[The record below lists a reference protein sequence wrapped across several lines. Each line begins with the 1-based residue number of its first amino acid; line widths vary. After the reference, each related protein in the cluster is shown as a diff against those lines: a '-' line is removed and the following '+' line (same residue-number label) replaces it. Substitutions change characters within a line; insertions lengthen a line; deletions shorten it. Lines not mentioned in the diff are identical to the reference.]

1 MVSLG
6 TKAQLTDGT
15 VYWIQDVGSGQFISQ
30 GDDWSTK
37 AVAQDVGGLGF
48 QAVYVSDGVY
58 TLKNIMWN
66 TVKSANVGLGV
77 DVYVDQTPAE
87 WTLTA
92 AEGGYLISTGG
103 NYLANNS
110 AENAYKEKP
119 INKTTDAAVA
129 TVWRFLTRSEYDAAI
144 QAYKDSKAATYAANL
159 GYSVSSV
166 SALEAILATDFIG
179 KDYTSSITNPTLGSN
194 WDGWAHGAIS
204 QRGEGAGI
212 GSGCAEFWNGCGYA
226 TQTVTSLPNGLYKV
240 EFVGTYRPSSNTVA
254 EKLASDDT
262 SSPAFVYANDAR
274 TEFIHWIDVPAKA
287 NGRSGITKANG
298 YAQSFYTYVSDGTL
312 ALGVVADGWIG
323 DNGYI
328 WNPFGQFAITYYS
341 DQVEDDDITA
351 LVASIPAV
359 GTIPAAVTTNLNTL
373 QSTLESTKTI
383 AAYNNLTNA
392 VEEAKTLV
400 APYATYL
407 VAAEDAAIAGVD
419 AAIINAQNEAVASA
433 TEETFIEMCISALH
447 KSIAE
452 LACYDITDFTIKN
465 PTAQTKDNWEGTD
478 FGTASDN
485 VVEYWGQSGADFHQT
500 LANLPAGSY
509 RLTVIAVQRT
519 NMKGT
524 IYAGEKRTLIAEDG
538 VVNSRS
544 DCALWFNAGNG
555 VNTVYFTLA
564 DAADVT
570 IGLTADATTGDHW
583 TVWKGF
589 KLETF
594 TETVAASY
602 MAPGYDDALAAAQAY
617 LTVDMFDTDKSAL
630 TDAINDNI
638 VESSTATIAA
648 YETAIANLNAATKA
662 AQAAAAKYTQYN
674 QIVAAIGENTNVDL
688 TSFVANADF
697 QLNNL
702 NGWTSVD
709 GGNVANNGN
718 FNNTY
723 FVERWKNGVALGSGS
738 LTHDAIVLPAGV
750 YQIAADAQNI
760 EQYNGGAAG
769 TGLFLCANAEQ
780 AEIGAKG
787 KYEVYIKLA
796 DKEALTIQ
804 FLQDNCTGNWIAYDN
819 VTLTYVAEDY
829 LYTLADGK
837 MSTAA
842 ATAQTD
848 AEAAFLANENT
859 HTYNAL
865 LAAIA
870 EAQASID
877 AYAKVPAVL
886 TAATAILESTNVY
899 TAEAFET
906 FSTAISTAQ
915 TAYNEN
921 TLSTAD
927 ANDLERTLNIAD
939 WGTTPAPASTPF
951 ITSAWTSTNDVLVGN
966 FWSVEGDA
974 EGSSGMKTP
983 FLQYWVA
990 DNEKLADNTISA
1002 TLTGLETGLYSV
1014 TAFVRVMNNKT
1025 GDDAGY
1031 DGISLQVNDGEA
1043 VAFADA
1049 TEYSDGFAKELT
1061 AEGLVKDGNLNI
1073 TFAIAGTNASWL
1085 SFKNVK
1091 YTKVRDLTP
1100 EEAGGTVDPTP
1111 EDVTALITN
1120 PAYIGGYDG
1129 WTYSENGF
1137 KSRTYEAPMNL
1148 ITYSGNAAFEVSQT
1162 LKDVPAGL
1170 YELSVYAFYRA
1181 GSLDDEKAKIAAG
1194 TELEKELT
1202 MYAAIG
1208 EDTYSHKVMNL
1219 SEGAT
1224 ETNYNEGA
1232 QLENGLYVPNSAADS
1247 RAWYIAGAYKN
1258 NVKFNVFEA
1267 GDVTIGLSKT
1277 VGLANDYCPVG
1288 AWQLVRLGDA
1298 DAETATPDEKEEKPE
1313 LNPGDDATSYITNP
1327 SFETGDLTGWTVVAS
1342 DDTGVKP
1349 NSNGTYTTEGCDGDY
1364 LFNTWWKGN
1373 PITQTVTGLPNGQYE
1388 LKALMANNAGDGNND
1403 KPCLYLLANGE
1414 HSEAFS
1420 SATAGVFAEGS
1431 MQFYVTN
1438 GTVTIGAVGGNA
1450 DGTFREDGYYWYK
1463 ADNFRLTYVAALPSV
1478 DEIEIPE
1485 GKMSNAAAT
1494 AITAAKEAGNS
1505 AALIDAV
1512 KAAKASIAAYVNAA
1526 TAIAAA
1532 KAVREGTNVATAEA
1546 ATTFAAA
1553 IEAIESSYND
1563 GSLSDDDAKA
1573 AGATLGTIVTGWR
1586 EGADGA
1592 AVKFME
1598 SAYGLNG
1605 FDAALYI
1612 NTWSDEGETDG
1623 SGFKVP
1629 FYEYFTDKANVLGAN
1644 TFTTTVTGLEP
1655 GEYTATALIRVALQN
1670 DAEGTPAGVTL
1681 DANGGDAVAVDA
1693 EAKAYGTL
1701 YLKEVTAEGIV
1712 DESGV
1717 LAININV
1724 AAENNVHWLSFKNV
1738 KFAKKGAAPT
1748 TYAINISAGENGKVE
1763 SDKAQ
1768 AAEGETVTITVTPDE
1783 GYMVDEVSVTYG
1795 EDQPIEWQT
1804 LDMETLT
1811 GTFLMPA
1818 ADVNVAFTF
1827 KVKEEKE
1834 PEVTATLV
1842 HTAGAS
1848 WGSNTGKNTVDTAA
1862 EYYNNEASTGWA
1874 GVAFAEFDF
1883 SNLPNGATITE
1894 ATLFWNAT
1902 NLNVNGDRNNYVYYL
1917 NADQAV
1923 DYEGIAT
1930 SEKEQLFSGVKTL
1943 LENVVAPKGTS
1954 NIEGKTTATDAL
1966 NELIAA
1972 GQKKIIFQFT
1982 GNGGGANLHGK
1993 AAEDAPQLVIKYM
2006 PGAPEVPNASF
2017 EADGEKKAS
2026 NGAIEMTGWTFA
2038 GVGTQFNNTELRSA
2052 TTEGS
2057 TSQFGTSDPSDG
2069 EYSLFFRQGWNN
2081 GGNVITITSA
2091 ALDEI
2096 PAGDYTLSI
2105 DYKQHYSYD
2114 NDDQKNENTKVTIA
2128 LKNGED
2134 ILGSET
2140 SPAAA
2145 GVKGGSGDA
2154 TYFNDA
2160 EWSTLT
2166 ASFTIDKAVAAGAQ
2180 IVITLNS
2187 AGARRSD
2194 FYLDNVKLTKVPGIE
2209 LAKAELQKAIDA
2221 AQAEAAKYV
2230 VGEELFMYPAS
2241 EIAPLT
2247 TAIAT
2252 ATDALNDA
2260 EATKE
2265 SITDA
2270 TTVLNAAVEAF
2281 APQATQPDAEKLYTF
2296 KLRLDGETPLYMN
2309 LTADGISIAEE
2320 ATALKFVTTDA
2331 AGQFNLANADE
2342 TLFVGLAG
2350 GNAWTMSTAAD
2361 KKAAWTFTALGE
2373 GAYRINNLVTAGR
2386 FVGTNAAE
2394 KEAGSPCYA
2403 DKLTSN
2409 GNVDWI
2415 IAEYTPTPVGIKSF
2429 AIDDKKA
2436 AIYDLSGRKVEK
2448 IQRGGVYIIDGKK
2461 VSVK

>member
-194 WDGWAHGAIS
+194 WDGWTHGAIS
-204 QRGEGAGI
+204 GRGEGAGV

-544 DCALWFNAGNG
+544 DCAQWFNAGNG

-617 LTVDMFDTDKSAL
+617 LTVDMFDTDKNAL
-630 TDAINDNI
+630 TDAINANI
-638 VESSTATIAA
+638 VEPSTATIAA

-662 AQAAAAKYTQYN
+662 AQAAAANYTQYN

-750 YQIAADAQNI
+750 YQITADAQNI

-796 DKEALTIQ
+796 DKEALTIK

-848 AEAAFLANENT
+848 AEAAFLANENI

-870 EAQASID
+870 EAQASIT

-915 TAYNEN
+915 TAYKEN

-927 ANDLERTLNIAD
+927 ANDLERTLNTAV

-1031 DGISLQVNDGEA
+1031 DGITLQVNDGTA
-1043 VAFADA
+1043 VPFADA
-1049 TEYSDGFAKELT
+1049 TEYPDGFAKELT
-1061 AEGLVKDGNLNI
+1061 AEGLVKTGDLNI
-1073 TFAIAGTNASWL
+1073 TFAISGTNASWL

-1100 EEAGGTVDPTP
+1100 EEAFVPATAEDYEALAEAIAAKKIGFDEGEYAPYNNIEAISILKIAQLIDPKDEYSQEIVQTATQAILDATWTVNETEVNAIFDGSFQHDYSGQTGNVNPIGWQRVKGAAADGYNVRYMGGANAGLAATSSGKALFTKQSAYYGYTTDYNMPLKAETYYKVSFIYGGWGDCKRDGYVSMAAPDGSDVALSTTDLPVDATDADSNP
-1111 EDVTALITN
+1111 ESWKRYEAIFKTGEAGDYVLGLRKKNFDTNGQSQYVYGDIQIMRATAIDFKAALQAEIEAAQSLNTEVNVGEEPFQIPSFNAEFMKGLIQGAQEALDNDELTTEQIIAFTDNFKAMANSYKDVQLNVPSEKQLFNVILT
-1120 PAYIGGYDG
+1120 YDG
-1129 WTYSENGF
+1129 WDYDN
-1137 KSRTYEAPMNL
+1137 KA
-1148 ITYSGNAAFEVSQT
+1148 ITFLANARE
-1162 LKDVPAGL
+1162 DGGL
-1170 YELSVYAFYRA
+1170 YNIQYKAEANRNLAQAF
-1181 GSLDDEKAKIAAG
+1181 
-1194 TELEKELT
+1194 TFT
-1202 MYAAIG
+1202 
-1208 EDTYSHKVMNL
+1208 HV
-1219 SEGAT
+1219 EGN
-1224 ETNYNEGA
+1224 NYKMS
-1232 QLENGLYVPNSAADS
+1232 Q
-1247 RAWYIAGAYKN
+1247 I
-1258 NVKFNVFEA
+1258 
-1267 GDVTIGLSKT
+1267 
-1277 VGLANDYCPVG
+1277 
-1288 AWQLVRLGDA
+1288 DA
-1298 DAETATPDEKEEKPE
+1298 DNKVRY
-1313 LNPGDDATSYITNP
+1313 LC
-1327 SFETGDLTGWTVVAS
+1327 TGQ
-1342 DDTGVKP
+1342 P
-1349 NSNGTYTTEGCDGDY
+1349 Y
-1364 LFNTWWKGN
+1364 
-1373 PITQTVTGLPNGQYE
+1373 
-1388 LKALMANNAGDGNND
+1388 
-1403 KPCLYLLANGE
+1403 
-1414 HSEAFS
+1414 
-1420 SATAGVFAEGS
+1420 
-1431 MQFYVTN
+1431 
-1438 GTVTIGAVGGNA
+1438 GGNA
-1450 DGTFREDGYYWYK
+1450 SQIRTTTNAEDAMLVTVIPTAKEGVWNLK
-1463 ADNFRLTYVAALPSV
+1463 NVAANQFIGSQDAGVYTVNSHIDFKLVKTSK
-1478 DEIEIPE
+1478 PE
-1485 GKMSNAAAT
+1485 VT
-1494 AITAAKEAGNS
+1494 I
-1505 AALIDAV
+1505 
-1512 KAAKASIAAYVNAA
+1512 
-1526 TAIAAA
+1526 
-1532 KAVREGTNVATAEA
+1532 
-1546 ATTFAAA
+1546 
-1553 IEAIESSYND
+1553 
-1563 GSLSDDDAKA
+1563 SL
-1573 AGATLGTIVTGWR
+1573 G
-1586 EGADGA
+1586 
-1592 AVKFME
+1592 
-1598 SAYGLNG
+1598 
-1605 FDAALYI
+1605 
-1612 NTWSDEGETDG
+1612 EGEWGT
-1623 SGFKVP
+1623 VMLP
-1629 FYEYFTDKANVLGAN
+1629 FAVA
-1644 TFTTTVTGLEP
+1644 GLP
-1655 GEYTATALIRVALQN
+1655 G
-1670 DAEGTPAGVTL
+1670 GVT
-1681 DANGGDAVAVDA
+1681 AYTCAETNGDMLV
-1693 EAKAYGTL
+1693 
-1701 YLKEVTAEGIV
+1701 LKEVTE
-1712 DESGV
+1712 
-1717 LAININV
+1717 LAPNKPYI
-1724 AAENNVHWLSFKNV
+1724 L
-1738 KFAKKGAAPT
+1738 KG
-1748 TYAINISAGENGKVE
+1748 
-1763 SDKAQ
+1763 
-1768 AAEGETVTITVTPDE
+1768 
-1783 GYMVDEVSVTYG
+1783 
-1795 EDQPIEWQT
+1795 EWN
-1804 LDMETLT
+1804 ETLIGDAQ
-1811 GTFLMPA
+1811 GTA
-1818 ADVNVAFTF
+1818 I
-1827 KVKEEKE
+1827 
-1834 PEVTATLV
+1834 
-1842 HTAGAS
+1842 
-1848 WGSNTGKNTVDTAA
+1848 SNTEGLLTGVYADTEIA
-1862 EYYNNEASTGWA
+1862 
-1874 GVAFAEFDF
+1874 
-1883 SNLPNGATITE
+1883 
-1894 ATLFWNAT
+1894 AT
-1902 NLNVNGDRNNYVYYL
+1902 NHYFLDTKDNR
-1917 NADQAV
+1917 
-1923 DYEGIAT
+1923 
-1930 SEKEQLFSGVKTL
+1930 
-1943 LENVVAPKGTS
+1943 
-1954 NIEGKTTATDAL
+1954 
-1966 NELIAA
+1966 A
-1972 GQKKIIFQFT
+1972 G
-1982 GNGGGANLHGK
+1982 
-1993 AAEDAPQLVIKYM
+1993 
-2006 PGAPEVPNASF
+2006 
-2017 EADGEKKAS
+2017 
-2026 NGAIEMTGWTFA
+2026 
-2038 GVGTQFNNTELRSA
+2038 
-2052 TTEGS
+2052 
-2057 TSQFGTSDPSDG
+2057 
-2069 EYSLFFRQGWNN
+2069 
-2081 GGNVITITSA
+2081 
-2091 ALDEI
+2091 
-2096 PAGDYTLSI
+2096 
-2105 DYKQHYSYD
+2105 
-2114 NDDQKNENTKVTIA
+2114 
-2128 LKNGED
+2128 
-2134 ILGSET
+2134 
-2140 SPAAA
+2140 
-2145 GVKGGSGDA
+2145 
-2154 TYFNDA
+2154 
-2160 EWSTLT
+2160 
-2166 ASFTIDKAVAAGAQ
+2166 
-2180 IVITLNS
+2180 
-2187 AGARRSD
+2187 
-2194 FYLDNVKLTKVPGIE
+2194 FYG
-2209 LAKAELQKAIDA
+2209 
-2221 AQAEAAKYV
+2221 
-2230 VGEELFMYPAS
+2230 
-2241 EIAPLT
+2241 
-2247 TAIAT
+2247 
-2252 ATDALNDA
+2252 
-2260 EATKE
+2260 
-2265 SITDA
+2265 
-2270 TTVLNAAVEAF
+2270 
-2281 APQATQPDAEKLYTF
+2281 
-2296 KLRLDGETPLYMN
+2296 
-2309 LTADGISIAEE
+2309 AEE
-2320 ATALKFVTTDA
+2320 AV
-2331 AGQFNLANADE
+2331 QVSANTVYLTQESAE
-2342 TLFVGLAG
+2342 PVFFFEGIPTSIG
-2350 GNAWTMSTAAD
+2350 GVKVAS
-2361 KKAAWTFTALGE
+2361 
-2373 GAYRINNLVTAGR
+2373 
-2386 FVGTNAAE
+2386 E
-2394 KEAGSPCYA
+2394 KLS
-2403 DKLTSN
+2403 
-2409 GNVDWI
+2409 
-2415 IAEYTPTPVGIKSF
+2415 
-2429 AIDDKKA
+2429 
-2436 AIYDLSGRKVEK
+2436 IYDLSGRKVEK
-2448 IQRGGVYIIDGKK
+2448 MVKGVYIVNGKK
-2461 VSVK
+2461 VSIK